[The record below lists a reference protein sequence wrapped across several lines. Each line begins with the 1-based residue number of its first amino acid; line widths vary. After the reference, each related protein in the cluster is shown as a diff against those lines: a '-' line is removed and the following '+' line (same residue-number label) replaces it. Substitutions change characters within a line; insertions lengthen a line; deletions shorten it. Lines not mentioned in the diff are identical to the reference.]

1 MRPSLLHLQFLAVAV
16 GVVALSA
23 CSTDGARAP
32 GAISA
37 TGVAALQQTAASS
50 PVDQLNKRRVTS
62 GVYVAMEQQANLFA
76 IPDANNGAPA
86 CTLPTQAS
94 KGIGIDAN
102 GTLWVPNA
110 SGIIASYKK
119 GSCKAGPRTLTDTI
133 GIPNDIAFSSTG
145 TAYVVVETAKPI
157 VSVYRKGS
165 SAPTSSLSDPAVTG
179 MRGVAVDG
187 AGNVFVSCVKEQERS
202 CVMEFKR
209 GAMPGTFLNISV
221 GISDGL
227 EIDAKHNLVVVDPGA
242 REAELFAPPYQG
254 APTSAFALRGSSE
267 FGKLDAANA
276 NFYASNFSSGTIDVF
291 TYPAGT
297 YEYSISN
304 GLAVDG
310 VWGIAVYPPSRH

>member
-1 MRPSLLHLQFLAVAV
+1 MQFLAIAAGVA
-16 GVVALSA
+16 ALPA

-32 GAISA
+32 TGISA
-37 TGVAALQQTAASS
+37 TGAAALQRTGSS
-50 PVDQLNKRRVTS
+50 SLADPFNNRRATS
-62 GVYVAMEQQANLFA
+62 GVYVAMEQQANLYA
-76 IPDANNGAPA
+76 IPDANNAA
-86 CTLPTQAS
+86 ASCTVPTEFS

-102 GTLWVPNA
+102 GTLWIPNA

-119 GSCKAGPRTLTDTI
+119 GTCKAGPRTLTDTL

-157 VSVYRKGS
+157 ISVYGKGS
-165 SAPTSSLSDPAVTG
+165 NAPTSSLSDPAVTA

-202 CVMEFKR
+202 CVMEFKG
-209 GAMPGTFLNISV
+209 GAMPGKFLSISV

-227 EIDAKHNLVVVDPGA
+227 EIDAKHNLIVVDPGA
-242 REAELFAPPYQG
+242 REAEVFAPPYQG
-254 APTSAFALRGSSE
+254 APTSAFGLRGSSE

-310 VWGIAVYPPSRH
+310 VWGIAVYPPSKH